1 VLFEQPFTWQL
12 KRKFRLQRKIDIN
25 TKIQTIEK
33 ESKNIMWVWEKK
45 LSQIICRNIISLIN
59 KDKVGFF

>member
-12 KRKFRLQRKIDIN
+12 MRKFRLQRKIDIN